1 MATLSLTSA
10 RWSPERIF
18 YLGMTLA
25 IALAVYVGFA
35 RSFFLRPL
43 FPAWPSP
50 AEPILYVH
58 GAVFSGWC
66 VLLVVQSALVTAG
79 RTPLHRR
86 LGVWGAGLAASMVAL
101 GTHAALV
108 AARRDSGFVGIP
120 VPPLQFLV
128 VPIFDMLLFAS
139 FVTLAVVR
147 RRDAQAHKRLM
158 LLATLN
164 LITAAIAR
172 WPGVIGVGSPLLF
185 FFLSDLFLVPL
196 VLWDRSTRGRLHPA
210 TPIQRM
216 RATQKIA
223 VRFIKVGTGVP
234 LSARA
239 FAYLGAIPP
248 SSTYTGHQ
256 PWGFA
261 VLVAFL
267 MMVIFMSESPGMRR
281 RAVVPAK

>member
-50 AEPILYVH
+50 AEPIFYVH

-108 AARRDSGFVGIP
+108 AARRDSGFVGLP

-196 VLWDRSTRGRLHPA
+196 VLWDRRTRGRLHPA
-210 TPIQRM
+210 TAWGAAAIVLSQPLRLAIS
-216 RATQKIA
+216 ATPA
-223 VRFIKVGTGVP
+223 W
-234 LSARA
+234 LA
-239 FAYLGAIPP
+239 FAGWI
-248 SSTYTGHQ
+248 
-256 PWGFA
+256 
-261 VLVAFL
+261 VR
-267 MMVIFMSESPGMRR
+267 SPL
-281 RAVVPAK
+281 